1 MSTLTFTSYE
11 MPAASLGRDN
21 PLPDLGG
28 VGDAHAKIVI
38 DEASVTPEEAKY
50 MGWGRV
56 STILPYTIQDGYN
69 RQKRKRA
76 SLRR

>member
-38 DEASVTPEEAKY
+38 DEASVTPEE
-50 MGWGRV
+50 
-56 STILPYTIQDGYN
+56 
-69 RQKRKRA
+69 
-76 SLRR
+76 